1 MEFNKFTKAQ
11 IKRTAMNVWPMVS
24 KRNKLEEKIT
34 EMQQEVAALQM
45 SIDANEQAIKNL
57 TGYSTEDLVVRTVT
71 DTGKTDKKGQPI
83 KITKYELKYPETVV
97 PPVEVEHEGQHHLM
111 NENGDELPNMIEDIL
126 DPTENE
132 NFNFDNNNPN
142 MI

>member
-97 PPVEVEHEGQHHLM
+97 PPVEIEHEGQHHLM
-111 NENGDELPNMIEDIL
+111 GEDGDELPNMIEDIL

>member
-24 KRNKLEEKIT
+24 KRNKLQEKMK
-34 EMQQEVAALQM
+34 EMQSEIDALQV
-45 SIDANEQAIKNL
+45 SIEANETAIKNL

-71 DTGKTDKKGQPI
+71 DTGKVDKKGQPI
-83 KITKYELKYPETVV
+83 KITKYDLKYPETVV
-97 PPVEVEHEGQHHLM
+97 PPVEIEHEGEHTLLD
-111 NENGDELPNMIEDIL
+111 ENGNEVLMTEDVFN
-126 DPTENE
+126 PAESV
-132 NFNFDNNNPN
+132 NFDENNPN

>member
-24 KRNKLEEKIT
+24 KRNKLEEKVQ
-34 EMQQEVAALQM
+34 EMRQEIEALQL
-45 SIDANEQAIKNL
+45 SIDANEAAIKNL
-57 TGYSTEDLVVRTVT
+57 TGYSTEDLVTRTVT
-71 DTGKTDKKGQPI
+71 DTGKVDKKGQPI

-97 PPVEVEHEGQHHLM
+97 PPVEIEHEGEHHLM
-111 NENGDELPNMIEDIL
+111 DDNGNELPNMIEELI
-126 DPTENE
+126 DPTESE
-132 NFNFDNNNPN
+132 DFNFDNNNPN

>member
-24 KRNKLEEKIT
+24 KRNKLEEKIA

>member
-97 PPVEVEHEGQHHLM
+97 PPVEIEHEGQHHLM
-111 NENGDELPNMIEDIL
+111 SEDGDELPNMIEDIL